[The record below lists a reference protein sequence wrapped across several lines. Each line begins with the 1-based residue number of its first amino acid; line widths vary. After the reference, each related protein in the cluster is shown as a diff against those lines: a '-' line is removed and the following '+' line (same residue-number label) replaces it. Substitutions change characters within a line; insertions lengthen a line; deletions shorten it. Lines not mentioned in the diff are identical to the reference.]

1 MTAAD
6 RPAADQPPWRLGS
19 LRRAC
24 GLRCCPDYGEAGF
37 VRHIT
42 ALTGVPA
49 KASGA
54 EVAGTGLVV
63 GPRSRHRSG
72 FYCPGGWWT
81 SEQPDVLAGVHLG
94 GLGCGPLAAAYAL
107 LPTVVSAS
115 RPAMTSDNSF
125 FFTILPFPYRSGT
138 KPESS
143 RRGVA
148 IMLRSR
154 TTPFHMFTRVHS
166 SRQRRAI

>member
-1 MTAAD
+1 MQALIEPALLDTVGTGLVVGPHGKMTA
-6 RPAADQPPWRLGS
+6 
-19 LRRAC
+19 
-24 GLRCCPDYGEAGF
+24 
-37 VRHIT
+37 
-42 ALTGVPA
+42 
-49 KASGA
+49 KATGA

-143 RRGVA
+143 SRGAA
-148 IMLRSR
+148 ILL
-154 TTPFHMFTRVHS
+154 HS
-166 SRQRRAI
+166 SPSI

>member
-1 MTAAD
+1 
-6 RPAADQPPWRLGS
+6 
-19 LRRAC
+19 
-24 GLRCCPDYGEAGF
+24 
-37 VRHIT
+37 
-42 ALTGVPA
+42 
-49 KASGA
+49 
-54 EVAGTGLVV
+54 
-63 GPRSRHRSG
+63 
-72 FYCPGGWWT
+72 
-81 SEQPDVLAGVHLG
+81 VLAGVHLG
-94 GLGCGPLAAAYAL
+94 GCGCGPWAAANAV

-115 RPAMTSDNSF
+115 RPAMASDNSLY
-125 FFTILPFPYRSGT
+125 FTMFPFPYRSGT